1 MNVGIVFGP
10 GAAITVVE
18 RAESVL
24 KEHGV
29 ESWRAERDASI
40 AAHSARL
47 QKTDLILTLGGD
59 GTFLAGGRLAAPRG
73 IPVLGVNLGRLGFLT
88 ELEEAQLETG
98 ILRSLEGRYRVEE
111 RTMLQ
116 VQLMRGSRSVAR
128 TIGLNEVVVDR
139 AEDARMLRVQIE
151 VGEQGV
157 GVIDADGVIVA
168 TATGSTAYA
177 LATGGPILEPTLRDL
192 LVVPMNPFALTVRPI
207 VFPPG
212 QSITLSIVRGPAEM
226 RVDGGRRGRAVA
238 TGDTLRC
245 GPHPRRLKVLRFG
258 PPAGAAEVVA
268 ERAQSSRPGVGRGVS
283 GSLRAWPQPPHRR
296 DRQRQVID
304 CRRARTC
311 TGRSG

>member
-258 PPAGAAEVVA
+258 PPEEFYRRLGEKLGWG
-268 ERAQSSRPGVGRGVS
+268 RPLVP
-283 GSLRAWPQPPHRR
+283 LK
-296 DRQRQVID
+296 
-304 CRRARTC
+304 
-311 TGRSG
+311 